1 MVTESIVLQF
11 HLLQSIDSIKKQN
24 NCAKWFMNDF
34 LFNVF
39 HSFTLK
45 IKHSLENS
53 IVGLIYG
60 RVNVDGTNIVEK
72 HVLFSEHI
80 SAEQLL

>member
-1 MVTESIVLQF
+1 MIF
-11 HLLQSIDSIKKQN
+11 
-24 NCAKWFMNDF
+24 F
-34 LFNVF
+34 LNVF

-53 IVGLIYG
+53 IVGLIFG
-60 RVNVDGTNIVEK
+60 RVNVGGTNIVKE
-72 HVLFSEHI
+72 HDLISEHI

>member
-1 MVTESIVLQF
+1 MSF
-11 HLLQSIDSIKKQN
+11 
-24 NCAKWFMNDF
+24 F
-34 LFNVF
+34 LNVF

-53 IVGLIYG
+53 IVGLIFG
-60 RVNVDGTNIVEK
+60 RVNVGGPNIVDE

>member
-11 HLLQSIDSIKKQN
+11 HLLQSIDSIVQN
-24 NCAKWFMNDF
+24 YLWIIFF
-34 LFNVF
+34 LNLF

-53 IVGLIYG
+53 IVGLIFG
-60 RVNVDGTNIVEK
+60 RVNVGGPNIVDE